1 MYEKLNMIYVEIPKF
16 KKQKTELS
24 NHLEWWLYVFQ
35 NLNKMIMIIH
45 FSFFNHIN
53 LLYFKKV
60 FFPFYFKLYKFF
72 ITKFQ
77 FINFII
83 KIELKIKLY
92 INSFI
97 MLKFL

>member
-1 MYEKLNMIYVEIPKF
+1 MI
-16 KKQKTELS
+16 
-24 NHLEWWLYVFQ
+24 
-35 NLNKMIMIIH
+35 NL
-45 FSFFNHIN
+45 FSFFNHID

-83 KIELKIKLY
+83 KIELKIKLFINFIIKIELKIKLY

-97 MLKFL
+97 MHKFL